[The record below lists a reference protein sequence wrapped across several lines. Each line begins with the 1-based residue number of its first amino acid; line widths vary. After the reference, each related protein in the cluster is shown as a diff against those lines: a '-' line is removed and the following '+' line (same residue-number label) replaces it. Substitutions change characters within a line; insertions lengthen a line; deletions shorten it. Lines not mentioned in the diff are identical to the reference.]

1 MRRER
6 TRGKTS
12 AFARAAATVALV
24 LPLAVITAACSDS
37 VTAAQTPPAVRIG
50 AIYNLTGGQAAL
62 DGPSLDGARL
72 AVDRIN
78 ARGGLLGRRVE
89 LLERDGQT
97 NEKDVSRAAASLV
110 ASGCSAI
117 IGLSDTD
124 QVLAAAPIAARAGV
138 PFVTSGATS
147 PLLPTEVPNW
157 LFLACFGDNAQAAAS
172 AQYASEQLGARTA
185 AILYDRKLDYTRLL
199 ARYFGRSFRAQGG
212 NVLVTADYEKPG
224 QAVLRLTEGA
234 SGPDDEEAAASE
246 DESGSDE
253 GASSSGDE
261 SGSSDESGSGDE
273 SGSSDESG
281 SGDATSEGE
290 PAAGGEST
298 GQGESEAS
306 GEGGSQQ
313 SESAAGT
320 DSALPLAAQADV
332 LFVAAA
338 PEDAAR
344 LVRRLRAAGYRQP
357 VMGGDS
363 FDSAGLVKMA
373 EKTGG
378 KIYYTTHAG
387 SGMSSASRAVRRF
400 DANYRSAY
408 GRAPQNAFAA
418 LGYDAVGLVASAIR
432 RADSVKPSE
441 VRDALQATRHY
452 PGVTGTLSY
461 AGDDRVP
468 HKKVTLVCVGRRPVV
483 VAQFTPGYVAE
494 P

>member
-1 MRRER
+1 MMRER

-12 AFARAAATVALV
+12 AFARAALTAALV

-37 VTAAQTPPAVRIG
+37 VTAARQTPPPVRIG

-62 DGPSLDGARL
+62 DSPSLDGARL

-147 PLLPTEVPNW
+147 PLLPAEVPNW
-157 LFLACFGDNAQAAAS
+157 LFLACFGDNAQAAAG
-172 AQYASEQLGARTA
+172 AQYASEQLGARTTA
-185 AILYDRKLDYTRLL
+185 VLYDRKLDYTRLL
-199 ARYFGRSFRAQGG
+199 ARYYQRSFRAQGG
-212 NVLVTADYEKPG
+212 AVLVTADYEKAEEAVRRLADGATGPG
-224 QAVLRLTEGA
+224 EEA
-234 SGPDDEEAAASE
+234 SGGESE
-246 DESGSDE
+246 SD
-253 GASSSGDE
+253 G
-261 SGSSDESGSGDE
+261 ESGSGGEASEGD
-273 SGSSDESG
+273 SGSSGES
-281 SGDATSEGE
+281 SGEGE
-290 PAAGGEST
+290 SQGS
-298 GQGESEAS
+298 GESEPDQTGTGSRGAAS
-306 GEGGSQQ
+306 G
-313 SESAAGT
+313 A
-320 DSALPLAAQADV
+320 PLAAQADV

-357 VMGGDS
+357 IMGGDS
-363 FDSAGLVKMA
+363 FDSQGLVKSA

-378 KIYYTTHAG
+378 KVYYTTHAG
-387 SGMSSASRAVRRF
+387 VGMSSASRAVRRF
-400 DANYRSAY
+400 DALYQAAY
-408 GRAPQNAFAA
+408 GRAPQNAFAG

-441 VRDALQATRHY
+441 VRDALQETRHF

-468 HKKVTLVCVGRRPVV
+468 HKRVTLVCVGRRPVV

>member
-1 MRRER
+1 V
-6 TRGKTS
+6 
-12 AFARAAATVALV
+12 RAAATAALV

-37 VTAAQTPPAVRIG
+37 VTAARQTPAPVRIG

-62 DGPSLDGARL
+62 DSPSLDGARL
-72 AVDRIN
+72 AVDRLN

-97 NEKDVSRAAASLV
+97 NEEDVRRAAASLV

-147 PLLPTEVPNW
+147 PLLPADVPNW

-172 AQYASEQLGARTA
+172 AQYASEQLGARTTA
-185 AILYDRKLDYTRLL
+185 VLYDRTLDYTHLL
-199 ARYFGRSFRAQGG
+199 ARYFQRSFRAQGG
-212 NVLVTADYEKPG
+212 SVLVTADYEKAG
-224 QAVLRLTEGA
+224 DAVQRLADGATGPSEAASAPEGESGGGGSGGGGEDGSGEGPSSGEGGA
-234 SGPDDEEAAASE
+234 S
-246 DESGSDE
+246 
-253 GASSSGDE
+253 
-261 SGSSDESGSGDE
+261 ESGSGT
-273 SGSSDESG
+273 GESG
-281 SGDATSEGE
+281 SGTDENGSGAGENGSGAAT
-290 PAAGGEST
+290 AG
-298 GQGESEAS
+298 S
-306 GEGGSQQ
+306 GP
-313 SESAAGT
+313 
-320 DSALPLAAQADV
+320 PLAAEADV

-357 VMGGDS
+357 IMGGDS
-363 FDSAGLVKMA
+363 FDSEGLVKSA

-378 KIYYTTHAG
+378 KVYYTTHAG
-387 SGMSSASRAVRRF
+387 VGMSSASRAVRRF
-400 DANYRSAY
+400 DALYQAAY
-408 GRAPQNAFAA
+408 GRPPQNAFAG

-432 RADSVKPSE
+432 RADSVKPSA
-441 VRDALQATRHY
+441 VRDALQATRHF

-468 HKKVTLVCVGRRPVV
+468 LKRVTLVCVGRRPVV